1 MAREGVLVVGSA
13 NMDMVVSTA
22 RFPRPG
28 ETVLGRSFA
37 MFPGGKGANQAVACA
52 KLGGTVTFIGRM
64 GKDVFRDRLFDS
76 MRHDGVTMTRVTIDP
91 SLPTGI
97 AVITVDRAGQN
108 QIMVASG
115 SNMALLPADIDRH
128 KAAFGEARVLLV
140 QLETPLPAVQRAV
153 ALATKKGLT
162 VILNP
167 APARRLP
174 KSLLKMV
181 DYLTPNESELSV
193 LSGRPVNSLAA
204 AERAARKLMD
214 MGVRSVLV
222 TMGAKGCMAVT
233 AGGSRIFPSYK
244 VRAVDTTAAGD
255 AFNGALAFGLAA
267 GLSLEAAVP
276 FANGVAA
283 LSVTKMGA
291 QSSMP
296 GMKEVTAFMRRAR

>member
-13 NMDMVVSTA
+13 NMDMVVSTS

-52 KLGGTVTFIGRM
+52 KLGGNVTFIGRM
-64 GKDVFRDRLFDS
+64 GKDVFRDRLFAS
-76 MRHDGVTMTRVTIDP
+76 MRNDGVKLRRVTIDP

-97 AVITVDRAGQN
+97 AVITVDSTGQN

-128 KAAFGEARVLLV
+128 KTAFGEARVLLV

-153 ALATKKGLT
+153 ALAKQKKLT

-174 KSLLKMV
+174 KSLLTMV
-181 DYLTPNESELSV
+181 DYLTPNENELSV
-193 LSGRPVNSLAA
+193 LSGLPVHGLAS
-204 AERAARKLMD
+204 AERAARKLMAG
-214 MGVRSVLV
+214 GVSSVIV
-222 TMGAKGCMAVT
+222 TLGAKGCMAVT
-233 AGGSRIFPSYK
+233 ARGSRIFPSYK
-244 VRAVDTTAAGD
+244 VHAVDTTAAGD

-283 LSVTKMGA
+283 LSVTRMGA

-296 GMKEVTAFMRRAR
+296 SMKEVRTFMRRAR